1 MRKIHTKRGAPATGQ
16 TSLRKGSR
24 LEMTIRTH
32 GITEPHAVAVLR
44 NDGTLIPRFG
54 NDFSR
59 RRRKMV
65 YKLGRFLQI
74 VGLIL
79 LPVAMA
85 GNLVPEQAVSLGNML
100 TLMIVGVVI
109 FVMGWILQYVGNR

>member
-1 MRKIHTKRGAPATGQ
+1 
-16 TSLRKGSR
+16 
-24 LEMTIRTH
+24 
-32 GITEPHAVAVLR
+32 
-44 NDGTLIPRFG
+44 
-54 NDFSR
+54 
-59 RRRKMV
+59 MV
-65 YKLGRFLQI
+65 YKLGRVLQI

-109 FVMGWILQYVGNR
+109 FFIGWTLQQVGKRK